1 MKHLK
6 VIVVTP
12 ELTALEEEA
21 KFVAL
26 PLFDGEIG
34 IAPAH
39 SPLIGRL
46 GYGEMR
52 LTDVQGHI
60 HRWYLDGGFVQVL
73 DDAVSVLTGKAI
85 RAEKL
90 NAADAQS
97 QLEAARGMPANSP
110 ELLAIRD
117 RTVAQARAQL
127 HVATKTGTASPH

>member
-1 MKHLK
+1 MKYLTC
-6 VIVVTP
+6 IVVTP
-12 ELTALEEEA
+12 EATALEEEA

-26 PLFDGEIG
+26 PLYDGEIG

-52 LTDVQGHI
+52 LTNPHGKT
-60 HRWYLDGGFVQVL
+60 HRYYLDGGFVQVL
-73 DDAVSVLTGKAI
+73 DDVVSVLTGKAI
-85 RAEKL
+85 PAHDL
-90 NAADAQS
+90 DAGEAQA
-97 QLEAARGMPANSP
+97 QLDAARTLPASTP

-127 HVATKTGTASPH
+127 HVATRTGTASTH